1 MEQMME
7 WDLGDKGEIQ
17 GGEGEGDQ
25 EEHTWVLYLDI
36 VLRYGPL
43 WEVSRLQV
51 YDLSREGDCEVGF
64 AQVTQGSLVT
74 MCDREVCGAGR

>member
-1 MEQMME
+1 M
-7 WDLGDKGEIQ
+7 
-17 GGEGEGDQ
+17 
-25 EEHTWVLYLDI
+25 LYLDT
-36 VLRYGPL
+36 VLRYEPL

-51 YDLSREGDCEVGF
+51 YDISREGDCEVGF